1 MCPLRTGFR
10 QRRRNENKFHKM
22 ASFTAASFTPAGG
35 LQVSHASEN
44 QQIPVC
50 SLLRSCPVIM
60 RQDLCWNCQISYI
73 RPSTV
78 IADADPARIGSVYRS
93 HLNAVSGDAR
103 RDEEPTVQA
112 ADCGKGWN
120 KINAVNYLAES
131 SIVWLLESLGNWA
144 TDILG
149 GLHTVTLAPRLY
161 IYTQVLPR

>member
-1 MCPLRTGFR
+1 MTVSLEDRISTKAAKWKQISQNGFIYR
-10 QRRRNENKFHKM
+10 SIIHPSGRLAGKPCVRKPADSRLL
-22 ASFTAASFTPAGG
+22 TPALVPGH
-35 LQVSHASEN
+35 HAAG
-44 QQIPVC
+44 P
-50 SLLRSCPVIM
+50 LLELPNIIYSA
-60 RQDLCWNCQISYI
+60 LNC
-73 RPSTV
+73 R
-78 IADADPARIGSVYRS
+78 VYHS

-149 GLHTVTLAPRLY
+149 GLHTVTLAPWLY